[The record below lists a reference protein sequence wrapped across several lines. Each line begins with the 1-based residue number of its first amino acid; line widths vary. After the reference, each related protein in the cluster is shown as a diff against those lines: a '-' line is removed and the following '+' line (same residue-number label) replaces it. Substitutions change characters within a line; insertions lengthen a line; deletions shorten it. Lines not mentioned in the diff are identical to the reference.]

1 MKIKRRYSGSK
12 EAYYI
17 VKYPSIVIG
26 YKTSGFG
33 NIATRKWHFGGFF
46 ANLALFKSI

>member
-17 VKYPSIVIG
+17 LKYASIVIG
-26 YKTSGFG
+26 YKTSVFG
-33 NIATRKWHFGGFF
+33 NIAARKWHFWQIL